1 MIGDVQAAVAAILG
15 DVPTLQNA
23 NGAGR
28 IFELFVMTGVARRLR
43 NRGFDVW
50 LQRSDGSRVGPADA
64 DRRFIQRGGAPTGVA
79 RAAAGPGNASV
90 IGFRRLP
97 DGREWEMWNGIQ
109 FEGRSGALHEI
120 DIAVVPREVGTEL
133 RQSGGC
139 PIGRPRIAIE
149 CKDVGNAGSV
159 DEMRAFVARLYDLT
173 ILQSH
178 QKYLTFPSSGQVIY
192 PGNFGGH
199 PFYSARLVY
208 WEENRRTFD
217 AIARRTGFAAGA
229 AAMTDYYDIEPH
241 GFITTGSSQASALM
255 DGIADWIDSRFP

>member
-1 MIGDVQAAVAAILG
+1 MKDDVQAAVAAILG
-15 DVPTLQNA
+15 GLPTLQNA

-28 IFELFVMTGVARRLR
+28 IFELFVMTGVAKRLV

-50 LQRSDGSRVGPADA
+50 LQRSDGSRVGPTDT

-79 RAAAGPGNASV
+79 PAAAGPANASV

-97 DGREWEMWNGIQ
+97 GGREWEMWNGIQ

-133 RQSGGC
+133 RLTGGY

-149 CKDVGNAGSV
+149 CKDVGTAGSV
-159 DEMRAFVARLYDLT
+159 DEMRAFITRLYDLT
-173 ILQSH
+173 ILKSH
-178 QKYLTFPSSGQVIY
+178 QKYLSFPSSDQVIY
-192 PGNFGGH
+192 PGDFGGH
-199 PFYSARLVY
+199 QFYSARLVY

-217 AIARRTGFAAGA
+217 AIARRTGFVAGA
-229 AAMTDYYDIEPH
+229 AALTEYYDIEPH
-241 GFITTGSSQASALM
+241 AFIATGTSQASSLM